1 MESIPTSF
9 SSLNY
14 PDDLLAIIRNGLERG
29 TAPKEILIAGAGIA
43 GLVAASLL
51 KKAGHKVTILEGNT
65 RVGGRIYTV
74 RHPFT
79 KGNYVDLGAMRIP
92 NTHVLIWE
100 YIRRFKLRTNK
111 FINSTPNDL
120 IFVNNVLTTR
130 KQYENN
136 PDILGFPIQEWEKG
150 KTASELFLTAVKPFI
165 DLYNNSTSEQRE
177 ELLKQYGRYSMQDF
191 LKYNPLG
198 PSLSSNAVRMINVL
212 LDMEGF
218 EKLSFT
224 DILIDIIFPI
234 FNADIE
240 FYEIHGGNDKI
251 PLSFLAELHNN
262 ILYGQNVERI
272 IQADKSILFQTRN
285 QITGEAHSFSGDLA
299 ITTIPF
305 TVFQFIDVIPY
316 DSFSFNKWR
325 AIRSLQ
331 SVTSVKIAIEFKSR
345 FWEKLKL
352 GNAISDLPL
361 RFSYIPSHGVGKN
374 GPSILLASYS
384 WGHDAMLWNSLSNKN
399 IIYYA
404 LKDLAKVYGNIVY
417 MEYLQGIS
425 FNWGKN
431 PFSAGCFTLFTP
443 GQMDDFGDSIQKHE
457 GRLHFAGE
465 HTSSF
470 HGWIEGAV
478 ESGIRVAYE
487 VNERV

>member
-1 MESIPTSF
+1 M
-9 SSLNY
+9 
-14 PDDLLAIIRNGLERG
+14 LAIIRNGLERG
-29 TAPKEILIAGAGIA
+29 IAKKKILIAGAGMA

-51 KKAGHKVTILEGNT
+51 KQAGHSVTILEGNN
-65 RVGGRIYTV
+65 RLGGRIYTV

-79 KGNYVDLGAMRIP
+79 QGNYVDLGAMRIP
-92 NTHVLIWE
+92 NTHVLICE
-100 YIRRFKLRTNK
+100 YIHRFNLRTNK

-130 KQYENN
+130 EQYEKN

-150 KTASELFLTAVKPFI
+150 KTAADLFLTAVRPFI
-165 DLYNNSTSEQRE
+165 DLYNNSPSEQQE
-177 ELLKQYGRYSMQDF
+177 ELLNQYGRYSMQDF

-198 PSLSSNAVRMINVL
+198 PPLSSNAVRMISVL
-212 LDMEGF
+212 LGMEGF
-218 EKLSFT
+218 EELSFIG
-224 DILIDIIFPI
+224 ILTDIIFPI

-251 PLSFLAELHNN
+251 PLSFLAELHTN
-262 ILYGQNVERI
+262 ILYGQKIERI
-272 IQADKSILFQTRN
+272 IQADKRILFQTRN
-285 QITGEAHSFSGDLA
+285 QITGEAHSFSADLA

-305 TVFQFIDVIPY
+305 TAFQFIDVIPY
-316 DSFSFNKWR
+316 NSLSFNKWR
-325 AIRSLQ
+325 AIRALQ
-331 SVTSVKIAIEFKSR
+331 NVTSVKIAIEFKSR
-345 FWEKLKL
+345 FWEKLKV
-352 GNAISDLPL
+352 GNTISDLPT
-361 RFSYIPSHGVGKN
+361 RFSYIPSHDAGKH

-384 WGHDAMLWNSLSNKN
+384 WGHDAMLWNSLTNEN

-404 LKDLAKVYGNIVY
+404 LKDLAKIYGNIVY
-417 MEYLQGIS
+417 KEYLQGIS

-443 GQMDDFGDSIQKHE
+443 GQNDDFGDSIQQSE

-478 ESGIRVAYE
+478 ESGIRAAYE
-487 VNERV
+487 VNKRE